1 MSNDDHQSTG
11 GQIPQPTVPQPTAQS
26 PVPQPPQDARTAS
39 AANAHQG
46 FSAPTV
52 DAPAHPRRARKSLQ
66 VLGIIAALV
75 ASAAVGGISGTFVG
89 AATAQRHRHH
99 HDDPDPSPS
108 PTASEA
114 SMDPTP
120 IGYHGTATNTNEL
133 SPQWVSGLATAWT
146 IPLDDDSRA
155 PLLIAEGTTLY
166 AVLEGT
172 QDDADTSVTAYDIS
186 GNEPLTLWTTTGPHS
201 PSAGAVR
208 APGPITTETQ
218 LLIGG
223 IIVDK
228 ANGDQSLA
236 PWGADLPIGVVDGNL
251 VTCDTVA
258 TCTGWVL
265 ESGTWTQRWSAAT
278 SPQQASG
285 VLFSEVSRPSNGVI
299 GEGSTAAV
307 IVPVRLAAFA
317 PQIVDPRTGA
327 VTTLGKDPTND
338 ASQHP
343 TLIPASDG
351 LVVLRETSFSV
362 YDTTGRFVE
371 TEQIIRYG
379 ARPTYDGHTPTLEEL
394 TDFLRDTSDQAPWT
408 TASVY
413 LEHDDLYYAGRA
425 HDDKI
430 LHVHPTASANSRS
443 VNMPDYFGSNH
454 DKHDFE
460 VSDLRVDSGAT
471 VAYVRLDEGYTMASY
486 FVDLDGLTLYVA
498 NDLDRAENLVW
509 AFDDLLVGVSNGQIV
524 AFTPPEA

>member
-1 MSNDDHQSTG
+1 M
-11 GQIPQPTVPQPTAQS
+11 
-26 PVPQPPQDARTAS
+26 
-39 AANAHQG
+39 
-46 FSAPTV
+46 
-52 DAPAHPRRARKSLQ
+52 
-66 VLGIIAALV
+66 
-75 ASAAVGGISGTFVG
+75 
-89 AATAQRHRHH
+89 
-99 HDDPDPSPS
+99 
-108 PTASEA
+108 
-114 SMDPTP
+114 
-120 IGYHGTATNTNEL
+120 
-133 SPQWVSGLATAWT
+133 
-146 IPLDDDSRA
+146 
-155 PLLIAEGTTLY
+155 
-166 AVLEGT
+166 
-172 QDDADTSVTAYDIS
+172 
-186 GNEPLTLWTTTGPHS
+186 
-201 PSAGAVR
+201 R
-208 APGPITTETQ
+208 APGPIATETQ

-338 ASQHP
+338 VSQHP

-351 LVVLRETSFSV
+351 LVVARETSFSV

-379 ARPTYDGHTPTLEEL
+379 ARP
-394 TDFLRDTSDQAPWT
+394 
-408 TASVY
+408 
-413 LEHDDLYYAGRA
+413 
-425 HDDKI
+425 
-430 LHVHPTASANSRS
+430 
-443 VNMPDYFGSNH
+443 
-454 DKHDFE
+454 
-460 VSDLRVDSGAT
+460 DLRRSYPDAGGAHRFSAGHVRPSAVDHSL
-471 VAYVRLDEGYTMASY
+471 RLSQA
-486 FVDLDGLTLYVA
+486 
-498 NDLDRAENLVW
+498 R
-509 AFDDLLVGVSNGQIV
+509 
-524 AFTPPEA
+524 

>member
-11 GQIPQPTVPQPTAQS
+11 SPITQPPVPQPTTQS
-26 PVPQPPQDARTAS
+26 PTPQLPQDARTAS
-39 AANAHQG
+39 AVNAQQG

-52 DAPAHPRRARKSLQ
+52 DAATSPRRARKSLP
-66 VLGIIAALV
+66 VLGIVAALV
-75 ASAAVGGISGTFVG
+75 ASAAVGGISGTIVG
-89 AATAQRHRHH
+89 AATTRHH
-99 HDDPDPSPS
+99 IHPNDPDPTPS
-108 PTASEA
+108 PTASES

-120 IGYHGTATNTNEL
+120 IGYHGTAANTNEL

-146 IPLDDDSRA
+146 IPLDDDSPA
-155 PLLIAEGTTLY
+155 PLLITEGTTLY
-166 AVLEGT
+166 AVLEGA
-172 QDDADTSVTAYDIS
+172 QDDADTRVTAYDIS
-186 GNEPLTLWTTTGPHS
+186 GKEPVTVWTTTGPHS

-208 APGPITTETQ
+208 APGPIATETQ

-228 ANGDQSLA
+228 STGGQSLA
-236 PWGADLPIGVVDGNL
+236 TWGADLPIGVVDGNL

-285 VLFSEVSRPSNGVI
+285 VLFSEVTHPSNGVI

-307 IVPVRLAAFA
+307 IVPVRLATFA

-327 VTTLGKDPTND
+327 VTTFGKDPKNA
-338 ASQHP
+338 ASQPP

-351 LVVLRETSFSV
+351 LVVEREKSFSV

-371 TEQIIRYG
+371 TEQIIRHG

-454 DKHDFE
+454 DKHDFK
-460 VSDLRVDSGAT
+460 VSDLRADSGAT
-471 VAYVRLDEGYTMASY
+471 VAYVRLDEGSTMASY

-498 NDLDRAENLVW
+498 SDLDRAENLVW
-509 AFDDLLVGVSNGQIV
+509 AFDDLLVGVSNGQII
-524 AFTPPEA
+524 AFTPDRK